1 MPTRRRTRALPK
13 DPRQRLIAAAL
24 ALAVE
29 KGWRR
34 IAMADIAAAAGLSLA
49 ETYRLFRSKFALLAG
64 FRRDI
69 DQAVLAGPA
78 PSPDE
83 SVRDRLFD
91 VLMRRFEALKPHRA
105 ALKVILRDSL
115 GTPAPIKALPGLLRS
130 MSWMLAAASIPTA
143 GYRGRL
149 TTRLVAA
156 LFLSIFP
163 AFLRDESADLGT
175 TMAVLD
181 RRLRQV
187 ESLVANFGPIAA
199 RVRKSRT

>member
-1 MPTRRRTRALPK
+1 MPARRRTRALPK

-24 ALAVE
+24 ALAAE

-34 IAMADIAAAAGLSLA
+34 IAMADISAAAGVSLA
-49 ETYRLFRSKFALLAG
+49 ETHRLFRSKFALLAG

-69 DQAVLAGPA
+69 DQAVLAGAA
-78 PSPDE
+78 PSAND

-91 VLMRRFEALKPHRA
+91 VLMRRFEALKPHRV
-105 ALKVILRDSL
+105 ALKVILRDSI
-115 GTPAPIKALPGLLRS
+115 GTSAPLKALPGLLRS
-130 MSWMLAAASIPTA
+130 VSWMLAAADIPAA

-156 LFLSIFP
+156 LYLSVFP
-163 AFLRDESADLGT
+163 SFFQDDSADLGT

-187 ESLVANFGPIAA
+187 EALLTSFGPILA
-199 RVRKSRT
+199 RARKSQA

>member
-1 MPTRRRTRALPK
+1 MPTKRRTPALPK

-24 ALAVE
+24 ALAAD

-34 IAMADIAAAAGLSLA
+34 TGMADIAAAAGVSLA
-49 ETYRLFRSKFALLAG
+49 ETQRLFRSKFALLAG

-69 DQAVLAGPA
+69 DQAVLAGAA
-78 PSPDE
+78 PSADE

-91 VLMRRFEALKPHRA
+91 VLMRRFEALKPHRV
-105 ALKVILRDSL
+105 ALKVILRDSI
-115 GTPAPIKALPGLLRS
+115 GTPAPVKALPGLLRS
-130 MSWMLAAASIPTA
+130 MSWMLAAASIPAA

-156 LFLSIFP
+156 LYLSVFP
-163 AFLRDESADLGT
+163 AFLQDDGADLGT

-187 ESLVANFGPIAA
+187 ETLVSTFAPIAA
-199 RVRKSRT
+199 RVRKPRT